1 MGQDCTTLIITD
13 LGPQSNVTNWLC
25 WQAGTVSQR
34 NNITSSLISSHLISS
49 HNIVIYT
56 HLWIIPA
63 ECGKVEIIRIQF
75 SFTSFL
81 KESFQFIP

>member
-1 MGQDCTTLIITD
+1 MGQDCTALIITD

-25 WQAGTVSQR
+25 WQAGTVCQR
-34 NNITSSLISSHLISS
+34 NNITSHNITS
-49 HNIVIYT
+49 HNIVINT
-56 HLWIIPA
+56 HLRIIPA